1 MTAPRLD
8 QQIDARR
15 EPRYTVAWRARI
27 ELPDGRHI
35 DAKVRD
41 ISESGIGL
49 QTDYCAPTKSNLQLT
64 LGVPDLEDPSQ
75 VLAVPCTLRVM
86 FVVMQGH
93 DFRVGGIWANIGPQA
108 QSFLHH
114 WVRKLRIGG

>member
-1 MTAPRLD
+1 MTTPRLD

-15 EPRYTVAWRARI
+15 EPRYNVSWRARI
-27 ELPDGRHI
+27 ELPDGRHF

-49 QTDYCAPTKSNLQLT
+49 QSDYCAQARSTLQLT
-64 LGVPDLEDPSQ
+64 LGVPDLEDPGR
-75 VLAVPCTLRVM
+75 VLAVPATLRVM

-93 DFRVGGIWANIGPQA
+93 DFRIGGVWSNIGPQA
-108 QSFLHH
+108 QHFLHL
-114 WVRKLRIGG
+114 WVRKLRMGL